1 MLPLAEF
8 RATTCSRLG
17 AAMMTLKLS
26 MFRAGRG
33 GSAGREIARARSA
46 ERDSMASGAKAV
58 AKAKREFEEGLA
70 EAEKDAFKRVAK
82 ARVEARQRVAKASK
96 PPPFF
101 ARIVFFEITVISFPF
116 SCFLNF
122 LTFI

>member
-1 MLPLAEF
+1 
-8 RATTCSRLG
+8 
-17 AAMMTLKLS
+17 
-26 MFRAGRG
+26 MFRAGAGRG
-33 GSAGREIARARSA
+33 GAAGREIARARSA
-46 ERDSMASGAKAV
+46 ERDSMVSGAKAV

-96 PPPFF
+96 PPPPFV